1 MHHVSTILTPGGAG
15 GATTGVTNTMF
26 TYFCMLTFANQLK
39 IKSMAA
45 ADGNVINFF
54 FFGI

>member
-54 FFGI
+54 FGI